1 MLLSG
6 QSFRISE
13 NLHRTWQRNPEVRNM
28 KSKNKTKKGLWSK
41 YRPGIID
48 KEGSHPRPSVLLW
61 LNAADDERG
70 HIFRNLS
77 RKWTLESIFKK
88 WASDLPDPMVI
99 VNHFQ
104 KKKKGYVTWFWG
116 PSTPHVRL
124 LCVLFWAALPLTS
137 LLCKERA
144 WQVYFSN
151 ILLGW
156 HLSKVYVNVDIDNID
171 VKGHLG
177 VFSHV
182 GLVVD
187 RHVSASVFAQVSS
200 LCGAPSEKKAY
211 CEF

>member
-28 KSKNKTKKGLWSK
+28 RKKKKKKRLCAK

-88 WASDLPDPMVI
+88 WASDLPDPVDI
-99 VNHFQ
+99 VNHL
-104 KKKKGYVTWFWG
+104 KKGYVTWFWG

-124 LCVLFWAALPLTS
+124 LCVLFWAALRWIS
-137 LLCKERA
+137 LLCKDRA
-144 WQVYFSN
+144 WQVNF
-151 ILLGW
+151 
-156 HLSKVYVNVDIDNID
+156 
-171 VKGHLG
+171 
-177 VFSHV
+177 F
-182 GLVVD
+182 
-187 RHVSASVFAQVSS
+187 
-200 LCGAPSEKKAY
+200 
-211 CEF
+211 